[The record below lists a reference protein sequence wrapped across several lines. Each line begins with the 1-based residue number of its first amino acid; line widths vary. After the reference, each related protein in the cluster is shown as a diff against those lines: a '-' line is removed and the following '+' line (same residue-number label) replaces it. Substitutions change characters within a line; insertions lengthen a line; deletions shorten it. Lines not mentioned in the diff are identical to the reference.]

1 MSIQDDLK
9 YRFDELITTIR
20 LLPDNPEEAGE
31 VVFPNLTRD
40 LAEPEIYTALLCQ
53 TFKEHESDNE
63 EKHEFTVKMIATLSN
78 SAMESMS
85 KKMEADETPNDDDLY
100 ALALAVN
107 IAWAIG
113 SADITFKI
121 GGMLAHVTNQYDLEF
136 PDLACLVLKGN
147 KGAERFGKLDPYR
160 ILNRDYTPVEMAR
173 VTMGDEKAD
182 ILEEI
187 LRNIGDK
194 D

>member
-1 MSIQDDLK
+1 MSTQDKMK

-20 LLPDNPEEAGE
+20 LLPDDPQDADE
-31 VVFPNLTRD
+31 VVFPHLTRD
-40 LAEPEIYTALLCQ
+40 LAEPEIYTAVLCQ
-53 TFKEHESDNE
+53 TFKEHKADTE
-63 EKHEFTVKMIATLSN
+63 EKHDFTVKMIATLAN
-78 SAMESMS
+78 SAMESVH
-85 KKMEADETPNDDDLY
+85 KKVEAEEAPSDDDIY

-113 SADITFKI
+113 SADVTFKL
-121 GGMLAHVTNQYDLEF
+121 GGVLANITNEFDLEF

-147 KGAERFGKLDPYR
+147 KSAVDFGKLDPYR
-160 ILNRDYTPVEMAR
+160 IIQHDYTPEEMAR

-182 ILEEI
+182 LLADI
-187 LRNIGDK
+187 LRSLGDE